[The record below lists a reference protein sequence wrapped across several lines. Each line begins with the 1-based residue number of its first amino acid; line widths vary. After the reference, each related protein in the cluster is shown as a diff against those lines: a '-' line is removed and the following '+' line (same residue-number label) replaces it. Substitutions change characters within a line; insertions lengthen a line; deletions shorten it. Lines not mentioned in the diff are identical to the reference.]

1 MRPLTDGASAIPL
14 TRMDNADPALM
25 EELLEAVETVA
36 RSGAFT
42 GGAEVEAFEEEFA
55 AYCGTRHAVGV
66 SSGTEALA
74 LALRALEIGPG
85 DEVIVPANSFI
96 ATAEAVTLVGATPR
110 FVDVDEG
117 TALVTAAHVAPA
129 IGPRTRAVIPVHLY
143 GRTVDLAP
151 IVALAARAGIA
162 VIEDACQA
170 HGAWVAPGRRAGS
183 VGDCAAFSFYPAKNL
198 GAWGDAGGLVT
209 SDDTIAE
216 RVRLLR
222 SHGERPRYNHLVP
235 GTTARLDSIQAA
247 VLRIKLRRLDM
258 WNGARRRIAAALTDA
273 LAGAPVTAPLAVAG
287 GDHVYHQFVV
297 RSPEREALRQHLGR
311 AGISSGVH
319 YPVAIHRS
327 PAYRSA
333 GLGPDSLP
341 VAEAWAATACSLP
354 MHPLLTR
361 DEIGRVAAT
370 VHAFG
375 AALPVSRAA

>member
-1 MRPLTDGASAIPL
+1 MRTLTNGASAIPL

-25 EELLEAVETVA
+25 EELLEAVEAVA

-117 TALVTAAHVAPA
+117 TALVTAEHVAPA

-143 GRTVDLAP
+143 GRTVDMAP
-151 IVALAARAGIA
+151 IVALAQRAGIA

-170 HGAWVAPGRRAGS
+170 HGAWAAPGIRAGA

-198 GAWGDAGGLVT
+198 GGWATPAG
-209 SDDTIAE
+209 S
-216 RVRLLR
+216 
-222 SHGERPRYNHLVP
+222 
-235 GTTARLDSIQAA
+235 
-247 VLRIKLRRLDM
+247 
-258 WNGARRRIAAALTDA
+258 
-273 LAGAPVTAPLAVAG
+273 
-287 GDHVYHQFVV
+287 
-297 RSPEREALRQHLGR
+297 
-311 AGISSGVH
+311 
-319 YPVAIHRS
+319 
-327 PAYRSA
+327 
-333 GLGPDSLP
+333 
-341 VAEAWAATACSLP
+341 
-354 MHPLLTR
+354 
-361 DEIGRVAAT
+361 
-370 VHAFG
+370 
-375 AALPVSRAA
+375 